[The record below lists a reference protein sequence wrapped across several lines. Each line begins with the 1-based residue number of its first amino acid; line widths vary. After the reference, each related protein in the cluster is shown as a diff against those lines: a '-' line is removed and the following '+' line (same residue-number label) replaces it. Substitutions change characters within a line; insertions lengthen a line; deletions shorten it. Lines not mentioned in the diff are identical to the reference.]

1 MDTTATSLAE
11 SMITMTDSEQRL
23 PDDLVTDEILTRL
36 PAAAAARFR
45 EVCRAWNAAITSDH
59 FVAAHARRA
68 AARQPE
74 TLFFPS
80 AEGPSTSFYTCS
92 VAQAGGASREL
103 LTVGNLAG
111 EYVVLS
117 RRPCHGFT
125 LVRDAR
131 SSEHFVFNLST
142 GDHAV
147 LPRCEPAR
155 TFSIPTFNLPYNSR
169 FHPTMAPWSPFEFSS
184 TGLGFDPATG
194 EHKVC
199 EVHMLGSRGWRPCA
213 GDVPSVPWPGLMK
226 YLSGLPPVV
235 VGGSFYWLLWP
246 HSNVGV
252 DPHDPLILSFSIAD
266 ERFGWV
272 RTPPRVSMRRR
283 NHRIRHLAELDG
295 SLCAV
300 AYGVP
305 RRFHRGEERLIEL
318 LTWTPSPSSWKTR
331 CRIDLATLPKRLQV
345 ELGRGCTAVVG
356 RREKHRRLC
365 EKCAALGH
373 GYDCVARGWEQM
385 TWTAELRDHLP
396 TGQYIC

>member
-1 MDTTATSLAE
+1 
-11 SMITMTDSEQRL
+11 
-23 PDDLVTDEILTRL
+23 
-36 PAAAAARFR
+36 
-45 EVCRAWNAAITSDH
+45 
-59 FVAAHARRA
+59 
-68 AARQPE
+68 
-74 TLFFPS
+74 
-80 AEGPSTSFYTCS
+80 
-92 VAQAGGASREL
+92 
-103 LTVGNLAG
+103 VGNLAA

-147 LPRCEPAR
+147 LPRCEPAK
-155 TFSIPTFNLPYNSR
+155 TFSFPTFQLPYNSR
-169 FHPTMAPWSPFEFSS
+169 FHPTMAPWSPFEYSS
-184 TGLGFDPATG
+184 TGLGFDTATG
-194 EHKVC
+194 EHKVVRLFANRKTKLKC
-199 EVHMLGSRGWRPCA
+199 QVHTLGSRGWRPCA
-213 GDVPSVPWPGLMK
+213 GDVPSLPWPGLMK
-226 YLSGLPPVV
+226 HLSGLPPVV

-252 DPHDPLILSFSIAD
+252 DPHDPLILSFSVAD

-305 RRFHRGEERLIEL
+305 RRFHGGEERLIEL

-331 CRIDLATLPKRLQV
+331 CRIDLATLPNPVRDELDNELHIIVPLCTTAGGKVVLLATGHHKVFAYHAARNTVEKVFSMEDYVDFPVCHSEARLHINICLHEECLAVVPKVAPDDDACVEDKRLQV
-345 ELGRGCTAVVG
+345 KLGCAAVVD
-356 RREKHRRLC
+356 RRKKHRRLC

-373 GYDCVARGWEQM
+373 GYECVASGWEQM

-396 TGQYIC
+396 PRQYIC